1 MRMQRLSTQ
10 SFFLMFFCT
19 RVCSI
24 FSTLSTKIWMICCVS
39 FQPLELDVQFFK
51 QWSLHVP
58 TLDSNLLIV
67 RSHASVV
74 LLKAYSLRP
83 YRFLKVGVW
92 WHNLNVL
99 SRHINTPFTNLP
111 PAEWVLWWTTPR
123 GAKSD
128 GSHRSD
134 LTVNFRVCSK
144 ANFAFSD
151 FLCVIQ
157 PCTKKP
163 TKPYQTSQT
172 HRHTKWTVMLAYSK
186 HEIVRNRR

>member
-1 MRMQRLSTQ
+1 MRMQRLSTR
-10 SFFLMFFCT
+10 FFLN
-19 RVCSI
+19 VCLRLYKDLNDMLRLI
-24 FSTLSTKIWMICCVS
+24 STFGIGCPILN
-39 FQPLELDVQFFK
+39 
-51 QWSLHVP
+51 QWSFHVL

-83 YRFLKVGVW
+83 CRFLKVGVW
-92 WHNLNVL
+92 WHNLNIL
-99 SRHINTPFTNLP
+99 SRHINNTPFTNLP
-111 PAEWVLWWTTPR
+111 PAEWVLWWTTPL

-128 GSHRSD
+128 CSHSSD

-151 FLCVIQ
+151 FLSVIQ

-172 HRHTKWTVMLAYSK
+172 HRHTKWTVMLVYSK
-186 HEIVRNRR
+186 HEIVSNRR